1 MEIRYYIDGKCILSY
16 DEDVFSSYEDH
27 RNICELLI
35 FPVADKVYEKYYQK
49 QLVQQVL
56 ENTLKKNDRVYK
68 AYCDIKKIMNNEI
81 ISVEYLQ
88 EDADTLLRRL
98 MREKLSSDE
107 YVVFE
112 ELLEE
117 AGFSAWKEEMG
128 FFPVHALTDSV
139 VTDEVN
145 VFIAGELAALI

>member
-16 DEDVFSSYEDH
+16 DNDVFSSDEDH
-27 RNICELLI
+27 RNIEELFI
-35 FPVADKVYEKYYQK
+35 DPVADKVYEKYYQK

-68 AYCDIKKIMNNEI
+68 AYCDIKKFMNNEI

-117 AGFSAWKEEMG
+117 AGSSAWKEEMD
-128 FFPVHALTDSV
+128 F
-139 VTDEVN
+139 
-145 VFIAGELAALI
+145 LANGTSLIEHYWREIGTEKRKYPIY